1 MKIYDFSP
9 YNNENIIC
17 EIKSFENKKWMDQ
30 THIFEFDRTFQNVE
44 KLYNF
49 NLNIDNKL
57 INHKIPASQLFVD
70 DTLKA
75 KIKRKLKSISGT
87 GIVEFGDGYVVGNAW
102 LNEAIQRNYSQKI
115 IENMIIDDDD
125 ILIFSDVDEIIDSDY
140 SEEIIKEVYKHG
152 LITIKLSLT
161 TYYFNLKLNN
171 IGGPADYS
179 YRVFIMTGR
188 RYKSLN
194 ITIDMIR
201 KAGERGKLVGLV
213 YCPDK
218 ILGVHHSSLG
228 DVDFILNKLKSF
240 SHIEL
245 KKIANKKTIE
255 ELIKNNE
262 SFLEGSITF
271 VDNKMKQ
278 LNSVIEN
285 MPKYK
290 KFFI

>member
-9 YNNENIIC
+9 FNNENIIC

-49 NLNIDNKL
+49 NLHVDNKL
-57 INHKIPASQLFVD
+57 IYHKIPASKLFVD

-75 KIKRKLKSISGT
+75 KVKRKLKSLSGT
-87 GIVEFGDGYVVGNAW
+87 GIIEFGDGYVVGNAW

-115 IENMIIDDDD
+115 IENIRIDDDD
-125 ILIFSDVDEIIDSDY
+125 ILIFSDVDEIIDSDNR
-140 SEEIIKEVYKHG
+140 EEIIKEVYKHG
-152 LITIKLSLT
+152 IITIKLSLT
-161 TYYFNLKLNN
+161 TYYFNLKLKN
-171 IGGPADYS
+171 IGGPEDYS
-179 YRVFIMTGR
+179 YRVFIMTGK

-194 ITIDMIR
+194 VTIDMIR
-201 KAGERGKLVGLV
+201 KAGERGRLVGLV

-228 DVDFILNKLKSF
+228 DIDFIFNKLKSF

-245 KKIANKKTIE
+245 KKYTNKENIE

-262 SFLEGSITF
+262 SYLEGSSTF

-278 LNSVIEN
+278 LSSVVEN
-285 MPKYK
+285 MPRYK